1 MVIKVN
7 AMHLMRMRF
16 QFARNEADKG
26 RWPLTHRPAWSKDLA
41 GEKAPM
47 RLITVLAVSLCV
59 AVLAGVFPPELAV
72 LGIPYT
78 IVVAMAAASA
88 FVYVLSRN

>member
-1 MVIKVN
+1 
-7 AMHLMRMRF
+7 
-16 QFARNEADKG
+16 
-26 RWPLTHRPAWSKDLA
+26 
-41 GEKAPM
+41 M